1 MINSPFFQNIVAALD
16 HEAPTEEHPV
26 IVRGI
31 GEALQRMLSLETE
44 TLAVHCY
51 PQSRF
56 SFCFEVL
63 GWWSS
68 PAEVVVDSHW
78 SIFSNDPQDSTVD
91 IAPRLSGG
99 GTEKSLTPVQ
109 FAERMRAVSG
119 YLFEIVSFCEQHK
132 QQIAV
137 AAKTRYT
144 GWNDAQ
150 KKFMQETEARKSAD
164 SAITETAA
172 SRIISAASRAAKAG
186 EPQRLTFRARGEQNT
201 FSYLVRHDEAR
212 GRLLVMREDVQQGD
226 YRVARATAV
235 AQIAAFAAEQIA
247 S

>member
-31 GEALQRMLSLETE
+31 GETLQRMLSLETE

-78 SIFSNDPQDSTVD
+78 SIFSNDQQDSTVD

-109 FAERMRAVSG
+109 FAERMKAVSA
-119 YLFEIVSFCEQHK
+119 YFCEIVSFCEQHK

-150 KKFMQETEARKSAD
+150 EEFMQETKARKSAD
-164 SAITETAA
+164 SAITEAAA
-172 SRIISAASRAAKAG
+172 SRIVSAACRAAKAG

-212 GRLLVMREDVQQGD
+212 GRLLVMREDGD

-235 AQIAAFAAEQIA
+235 AQIAAFAAEQIT